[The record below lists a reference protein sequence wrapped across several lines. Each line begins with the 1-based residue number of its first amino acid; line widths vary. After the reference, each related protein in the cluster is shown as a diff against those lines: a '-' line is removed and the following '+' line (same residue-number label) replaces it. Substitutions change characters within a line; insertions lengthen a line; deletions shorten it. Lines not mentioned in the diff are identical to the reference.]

1 MQCTRKNKY
10 LRKMF
15 QNNALNSLK
24 KPRNSDV
31 RFVHKI
37 ASLKI
42 KTDFD

>member
-24 KPRNSDV
+24 KQGIAMSGL
-31 RFVHKI
+31 FTKI
-37 ASLKI
+37 LM
-42 KTDFD
+42 FEN